1 MSKDYQDWVRRGR
14 DHYEQ
19 GDYEKALAAILE
31 AEKIDPLK
39 HLFSNI
45 QSAISSG
52 DFASAEYLAADMLAE
67 IPAHPRA
74 IYTLS
79 HLAERKGQFAEQ
91 ISLLVAGL
99 SQQPANIFLRHML
112 IDAHKNNGD
121 FQAELDAARHLVEIH
136 PNFLHYWS
144 LSRACLRHG
153 LCEEGLDAADQSL
166 TFLDENAS
174 ERADIH
180 LMRGHAYK
188 LLGQSERAIEAYIK
202 SLSVRPGSGDAWW
215 SLADLKTYT
224 FSDNQILKMENL
236 FSEKESTP
244 TQQAQIT
251 FALARAW
258 EKKNDMAKAMHYYHR
273 ANAFRANV
281 NFNPESFE
289 QSIDKLIAG
298 TGNDRMSVR
307 ADRKSQSPTPIFI
320 VGLPRSG
327 STLIEQILASHSQI
341 EGTMELL
348 VLPSLLYKTQ
358 IKHIKPHLE
367 ALGQMNSEELM
378 EMGKAY
384 LEASKIYRSE
394 NKPYFIDKLPHNH
407 EHIWAIH
414 KILPEAIII
423 DARRNPMD
431 CGFSLYKQHF
441 ADGSDFSYS
450 LENIGA
456 YYNGYLK
463 LMDHWDQVLPG
474 KVFHIQYETLIENV
488 EETVRSLL
496 VHIGLEFE
504 PACLKFY
511 ENKRAVRTS
520 SSEQVRQPINR
531 KGIGVWR
538 QVEAELEPLKNAL
551 GPATLARFKKELA
564 L

>member
-1 MSKDYQDWVRRGR
+1 MSKEYQDWVKRGR
-14 DHYEQ
+14 EFYDQ
-19 GDYEKALAAILE
+19 GDYKNALSAILE
-31 AEKIDPLK
+31 AEKVDPLRQ
-39 HLFSNI
+39 HFSDI
-45 QSAISSG
+45 QTAMSNG
-52 DFASAEYLAADMLAE
+52 DFANAEYLAADMLAE

-79 HLAERKGQFAEQ
+79 HLAERKGNFVEQ
-91 ISLLVAGL
+91 IGLLNAGL

-112 IDAHKNNGD
+112 IDAYKNNGD
-121 FQAELDAARHLVEIH
+121 FQAELDTARRLVKIH
-136 PNFLHYWS
+136 ANFLHYWS

-153 LCEEGLDAADQSL
+153 LCGEGLEAADHSL
-166 TFLDENAS
+166 EFLDANAS

-180 LMRGHAYK
+180 LLRGHAYK
-188 LLGQSERAIEAYIK
+188 LLGQSGRAIEAYNK
-202 SLSVRPGSGDAWW
+202 SLSIRPDSGDAWW
-215 SLADLKTYT
+215 SLADLKTYK
-224 FSDNQILKMENL
+224 FSNDQISEMEKRIFDEAN
-236 FSEKESTP
+236 SSA
-244 TQQAQIT
+244 QRAQIS
-251 FALARAW
+251 FAIARAW
-258 EKKNDMAKAMHYYHR
+258 EKKDDMAQAIKYYHK
-273 ANAFRANV
+273 ANGLRPNV
-281 NFNPESFE
+281 NFNPKSFDK
-289 QSIDKLIAG
+289 SIDKLIAG
-298 TGNDRMSVR
+298 TDSDRLAVQ
-307 ADRKSQSPTPIFI
+307 ADRKHQSPTPIFI

-358 IKHIKPHLE
+358 IKHKKPHLE
-367 ALGQMNSEELM
+367 SLNQMSPEDLKGLGQ
-378 EMGKAY
+378 AY
-384 LEASKIYRSE
+384 LETSKIYRSE

-414 KILPEAIII
+414 KILPEAVII

-488 EETVRSLL
+488 EDTVRSLL
-496 VHIGLEFE
+496 AHIGLEFE
-504 PACLKFY
+504 PNCLKFY

-531 KGIGVWR
+531 KGIAVWR
-538 QVEAELEPLKNAL
+538 QVEDELEPLKKAL
-551 GPATLARFKKELA
+551 GPATLARFKKELI